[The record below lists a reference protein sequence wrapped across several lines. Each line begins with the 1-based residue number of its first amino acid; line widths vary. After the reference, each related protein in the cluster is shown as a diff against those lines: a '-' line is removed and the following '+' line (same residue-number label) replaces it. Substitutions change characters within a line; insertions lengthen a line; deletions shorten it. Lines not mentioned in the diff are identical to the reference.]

1 VIKKSS
7 TYIFSGLFF
16 TVNVL
21 EPFHFPDSLGSMV
34 INTNCYLYLIDAEDA
49 DGEDADG
56 VEDHQL
62 LTAPCS
68 LKHCEVTVRQLFEL
82 FGNC

>member
-1 VIKKSS
+1 VKSEKVIK
-7 TYIFSGLFF
+7 YIFSGLFF

-21 EPFHFPDSLGSMV
+21 EPFHFPDSEGSLLRK
-34 INTNCYLYLIDAEDA
+34 INCHLYLVDAEDA

-62 LTAPCS
+62 LSAP
-68 LKHCEVTVRQLFEL
+68 
-82 FGNC
+82 